1 MRCKMPS
8 GVKMPLNFVIE
19 LEQESDGRW
28 IAEIPALPGV
38 MVYGN
43 TRPEAVRSERALTL
57 HVLADR
63 VGQDTSL
70 PPEQDL
76 VVSLNCPS

>member
-1 MRCKMPS
+1 
-8 GVKMPLNFVIE
+8 MPLKFVIE
-19 LEQESDGRW
+19 TEQETDGRW

-43 TRPEAVRSERALTL
+43 SRPEAVRSVQALAL

-63 VGQDTSL
+63 VGQDTSAA
-70 PPEQDL
+70 PEQEL
-76 VVSLNCPS
+76 VVCLNCPL